1 MWRSLVAH
9 LTGGQG
15 VAGSNPVIPTVFSQ
29 VSTGETSRSL
39 AVAREDCGRL
49 ASRWGSGGRR
59 CRWRTLAVCVR
70 VGPRFLCGA
79 CEPVGQHGGGGL
91 PREPWTVAFEH
102 ARQTSLSPCPPRD
115 APSVVVEVK
124 GGMAVEVVHRRCAGI
139 DVSKRDA
146 KVAVRVVGGGRA
158 GTSTVVTTWSSM
170 TGQIVAL
177 REHLLVAEVSCV
189 VMEATG
195 DYWKPFY
202 YLLEDGP
209 WQLMLVNARHAR
221 NMPGRKTDV
230 SDAAWL
236 AQLGAHQE

>member
-1 MWRSLVAH
+1 
-9 LTGGQG
+9 
-15 VAGSNPVIPTVFSQ
+15 VFSQ

-59 CRWRTLAVCVR
+59 CRWRTLAVCVP

-177 REHLLVAEVSCV
+177 REHLLAAEVSCV

-209 WQLMLVNARHAR
+209 WQLMLVARATPATCPDPR
-221 NMPGRKTDV
+221 PTSAMPGGWPSSVRTV
-230 SDAAWL
+230 WSVVPWCRLRRSASCAT
-236 AQLGAHQE
+236 